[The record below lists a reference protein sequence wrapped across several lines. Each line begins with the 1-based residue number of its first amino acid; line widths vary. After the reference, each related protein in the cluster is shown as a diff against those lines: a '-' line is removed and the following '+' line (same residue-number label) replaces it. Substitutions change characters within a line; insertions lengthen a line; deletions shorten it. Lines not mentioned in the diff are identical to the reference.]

1 MQSVRQNEMTE
12 KYFAEEETR
21 LKKPHNQV
29 NKDEI
34 DNLPEHEFKA
44 MMIKMIKILV
54 NSMEAHIEKTQ
65 EMFNKNL

>member
-12 KYFAEEETR
+12 KYFAEEEAR

-54 NSMEAHIEKTQ
+54 NSMEAHIEKI
-65 EMFNKNL
+65 